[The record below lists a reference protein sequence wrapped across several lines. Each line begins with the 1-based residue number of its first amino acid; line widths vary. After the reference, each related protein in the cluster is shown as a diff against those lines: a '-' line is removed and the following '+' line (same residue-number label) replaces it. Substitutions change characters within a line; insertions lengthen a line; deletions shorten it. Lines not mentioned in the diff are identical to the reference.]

1 MLETPITDRGLA
13 WADDVL
19 KGRVPAC
26 KRVVQAVRRFKKDLK
41 RQDTDDFPFVFDAEA
56 AEHICAF
63 IELFPHVKGTW
74 AARNETIRLA
84 GWQAFL
90 LGQINGWR
98 HCDTGVRRFR
108 TAYIEVPRKN
118 GKSSLMAPLGVYFLS
133 VDGEPGA
140 EVFSAASSS
149 DQARIVFDAARV
161 MLINGS
167 VGGEPLAAKLGLH
180 VEQHKIKS
188 IDDEASVFRAV
199 ASQTKSQDGK
209 NPHCAIIDELH
220 EHQKRD
226 VWDAMASALGAR
238 DQPLMVAIT
247 TAGHNTAGICYEQRV
262 YVQRLLTGDQVDNSY
277 FGMIFEADEGDEP
290 GDPATWAKA
299 NPNLGVSKS
308 EQYLQDEWNKAQA
321 SPQAM
326 GEFLRKHLDIWTSVG
341 AAALDMELWRGAEDA
356 AMRLVEFAGAR
367 ALIGVDLAIRHDFS
381 SVVAAI
387 PDGGDVRVFSWH
399 FLPEDT
405 VKKPGNEHYLG
416 WAHDGWVMTT
426 PGAML
431 DLTIVQDLVLQL
443 AGVETETDW
452 TYRDVAELGVEM
464 ITADPTFAAQMA
476 ATWEAQGLP
485 VNMMPSRARNMNEP
499 FQRLIGL
506 VEDGRVIT
514 DGNPVLAWMAGNTLM
529 KQVQGGDMIYP
540 AKETPEAK
548 IDGITALIN
557 ALWPLGAV
565 EEEPEGPS
573 IYQDRGILVI

>member
-13 WADDVL
+13 WAEDVAA
-19 KGRVPAC
+19 GTVVAA
-26 KRVVQAVRRFKKDLK
+26 KRVKQAVRRFKRDLK
-41 RQDTDDFPFVFDAEA
+41 RQETEDFPYVFDMEA

-63 IELFPHVKGTW
+63 VELFPHIKGTW
-74 AARNETIRLA
+74 AARNETMRLA

-98 HCDTGVRRFR
+98 HVDTGLRRFT

-118 GKSSLMAPLGVYFLS
+118 GKSSLMAPLGVYFLAM
-133 VDGEPGA
+133 DGEPGA
-140 EVFSAASSS
+140 EVFSAASSA

-161 MLINGS
+161 MLMNGS

-188 IDDEASVFRAV
+188 VDDEASVFRAV
-199 ASQTKSQDGK
+199 AAQTKSQDGK

-226 VWDAMASALGAR
+226 VWDAMDNARGSR
-238 DQPLMVAIT
+238 DQPLMIAIT

-262 YVQRLLTGDQVDNSY
+262 YVQRLLTGDQTDDSY
-277 FGMIFEADEGDEP
+277 FGLIFEADEGDDP

-299 NPNLGVSKS
+299 NPNLGISKS
-308 EQYLQDEWNKAQA
+308 EQSLLNGWNQAQA

-341 AAALDMELWRGAEDA
+341 AAALDMEKWRGAEQPE
-356 AMRLVEFAGAR
+356 MRLAHYAGAR
-367 ALIGVDLAIRHDFS
+367 ALVGVDLAIRHDFA
-381 SVVAAI
+381 SVVAAV
-387 PDGGDVRVFSWH
+387 PDGRDLRVFSWH

-405 VKKPGNEHYLG
+405 VMKPGNEHYLG
-416 WAHDGWVMTT
+416 WQKQGWVMTT

-431 DLTIVQDLVLQL
+431 DLQIVQDLVLQL
-443 AGVETETDW
+443 AGIETDSW
-452 TYRDVAELGVEM
+452 TYRDVAEIDIAMV
-464 ITADPTFAAQMA
+464 TADPTFAAQMA
-476 ATWEAQGLP
+476 SHWEADGLP
-485 VNMMPSRARNMNEP
+485 VNLMPSRARYMNEP
-499 FQRLIGL
+499 FQRLIGA
-506 VEDGRVIT
+506 VENDSLIT

-529 KQVQGGDMIYP
+529 KQVQGGDMVYP
-540 AKETPEAK
+540 AKETPESK

-557 ALWPLGAV
+557 ALWPLGEV
-565 EEEPEGPS
+565 EEEATGPS
-573 IYQDRGILVI
+573 VYQGRGILVL